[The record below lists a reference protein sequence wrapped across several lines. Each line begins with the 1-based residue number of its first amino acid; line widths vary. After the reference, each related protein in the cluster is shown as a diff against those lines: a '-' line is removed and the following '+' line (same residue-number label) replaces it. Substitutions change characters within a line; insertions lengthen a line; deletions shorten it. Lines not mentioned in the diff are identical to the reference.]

1 MELGAGNL
9 SRNFP
14 HFCLDC
20 VAGAGAETSALSFL
34 SALRAFF
41 RQTWRWFSTTSTSRL
56 ANVDELQPVFQQRRL
71 SILLVFIELSSPQAI
86 NHNSGF
92 RPSVTQSSHPT
103 GTLRC
108 PGQQSEERSACLL
121 EAHKWFSALHVS
133 KDGALPLSSQSTMSV
148 FLRGFETA
156 AGASTA
162 GFNGEM
168 GLSRSVL
175 SSKLFRRPCQILVPD
190 KEPFFSAMP
199 SGHTISW
206 NLFRERVSAK
216 DGLSQ
221 RYRHRGYP
229 IPKSTGKDSRVRLF
243 TPLDARVL
251 LSGGVSRC
259 LAPNA
264 SNIRLV
270 YDPFIRR
277 QDPRWP

>member
-34 SALRAFF
+34 SAPRAFF
-41 RQTWRWFSTTSTSRL
+41 RQIWRWFSTTSTSRL

-71 SILLVFIELSSPQAI
+71 SIFTS
-86 NHNSGF
+86 H
-92 RPSVTQSSHPT
+92 QSQQRFPALGHPV
-103 GTLRC
+103 LPPHRNARC

-277 QDPRWP
+277 QDPRWS